1 VGMKVKVGRV
11 TAEVDPKLLATL
23 RQMYDLSF
31 RQIVDQLEAI
41 GDEVGTAAS
50 VNWYT
55 EVDRRT
61 GDTGR
66 VEWGIQSS
74 PDKLTMIVSPAVDR
88 RSYYVRRPG
97 ANSTLSLGTDEFTYR
112 RLMSIY
118 RLTGTIEKKYMENV
132 RFTSKGRPTGLTF
145 RVPNPK
151 AADGANMW
159 KRWVLD
165 PGKRLAKALRDNGSE
180 ELNAYVSRKLQRVG

>member
-1 VGMKVKVGRV
+1 MGMKVKVGRA

-50 VNWYT
+50 VNWYK

-97 ANSTLSLGTDEFTYR
+97 ANSTKSLGTDEFTYR
-112 RLMSIY
+112 RLMSVY
-118 RLTGTIEKKYMENV
+118 RLTGTIDKKYTENV
-132 RFTSKGRPTGLTF
+132 RFTGTGRPTGLTF
-145 RVPNPK
+145 RIPNPK

-165 PGKRLAKALRDNGSE
+165 PGKRLAKALRDNGTE
-180 ELNAYVSRKLQRVG
+180 ELNAYVDRKLRRVG